1 MTLPVLIEPDLD
13 FIAQISSDSGLN
25 LKKCYQCATCSVA
38 CTISHDDRPFPRKE
52 MIHAAWGLKDRLIAN
67 PDIWLCHNCG
77 DCSTLC
83 PRDAR
88 PGDVLNTLRKMSI
101 KEYSKPAA
109 MHRLFNDRRKLP
121 WLFILPAMI
130 IMTMGLVTGLMNLSP
145 GGDRIVFAHFF
156 PVPLIEMIFIPLSLG
171 VTLVFF
177 QGIRRFLKDMQA
189 TDARLGK
196 TAPGPLDLKRFLI
209 TLITQLPA
217 IIKHEQFSFC
227 SENKGRKISHM
238 MVAFSFTSLAF
249 VAGAFVFALYV
260 LNSHGP
266 YDQIN
271 PVKILA
277 NVSGIALIAGSL
289 LLIRERRANARQ
301 TNGYFDWYLLGLAL
315 FLGITGMLTQTFR
328 LAEISWAAYSMYFI
342 HLLFAFNLVA
352 FLPYTKLA
360 HLVYRTVAIAYYH
373 YTIKEKLSPHS

>member
-1 MTLPVLIEPDLD
+1 MASPAYIEPDLD
-13 FIAQISSDSGLN
+13 FIAQVNSGLN

-38 CTISHDDRPFPRKE
+38 CTLSHDDQPFPRKE

-67 PDIWLCHNCG
+67 PDIWLCYNCG
-77 DCSTLC
+77 DCSALC

-88 PGDVLNTLRKMSI
+88 PGDVLNALRKMSI

-109 MHRLFNDRRKLP
+109 MHRLFNDSQKLP
-121 WLFILPAMI
+121 WLFIIPALI
-130 IMTMGLVTGLMNLSP
+130 LIFMGLVTGLMDLSP
-145 GGDRIVFAHFF
+145 GGERIVFAHFS
-156 PVPLIEMIFIPLSLG
+156 PVLLIEMIFIPLSLG
-171 VTLVFF
+171 VALVFF
-177 QGIRRFLKDMQA
+177 LGIRRFLKDMQ
-189 TDARLGK
+189 TTYARLGK
-196 TAPGPLDLKRFLI
+196 LAAGPIDFKRFLI
-209 TLITQLPA
+209 TLIIQLPA
-217 IIKHEQFSFC
+217 VIKHERFSTC
-227 SENKGRKISHM
+227 SENKGQKIAHM

-249 VAGAFVFALYV
+249 VAGAFVFALYI

-289 LLIRERRANARQ
+289 LMIQKRRANAGR

-315 FLGITGMLTQTFR
+315 FLGITGMLTQMLR
-328 LAEISWAAYSMYFI
+328 LADISWAAYSMYFI
-342 HLLFAFNLVA
+342 HLVFAFNLVA

-360 HLVYRTVAIAYYH
+360 HLVYRTVAIGFYH
-373 YTIKEKLSPHS
+373 YAKKEPDK

>member
-1 MTLPVLIEPDLD
+1 MTSPAFIEPDLD
-13 FIAQISSDSGLN
+13 FIAQVNSVSGLD
-25 LKKCYQCATCSVA
+25 LKKCYQCGTCSVA
-38 CTISHDDRPFPRKE
+38 CTLSHDDQPFPRKE
-52 MIHAAWGLKDRLIAN
+52 MIYASWGLKDRLIAN
-67 PDIWLCHNCG
+67 PDIWLCYNCG

-101 KEYSKPAA
+101 GEYSKPAV
-109 MHRLFNDRRKLP
+109 MHRLLNDSRKLP
-121 WLFILPAMI
+121 WLFIIPALIII
-130 IMTMGLVTGLMNLSP
+130 IMGLATGLMNLSP
-145 GGDRIVFAHFF
+145 GGEHIVFAHFF

-177 QGIRRFLKDMQA
+177 LGVRRFLKDMQA
-189 TDARLGK
+189 TCAKLGK
-196 TAPGPLDLKRFLI
+196 ATPGPIDFKRFLI
-209 TLITQLPA
+209 TLVRQLPA
-217 IIKHEQFSFC
+217 IIRHERFSSC

-289 LLIRERRANARQ
+289 LLIRDRRANIRQ
-301 TNGYFDWYLLGLAL
+301 SNGYFDWYLLGLVL
-315 FLGITGMLTQTFR
+315 FLGITGMLTQTLR
-328 LAEISWAAYSMYFI
+328 LADISWAAYFMYFI
-342 HLLFAFNLVA
+342 HLIFAFNLVA

-373 YTIKEKLSPHS
+373 YAKEET

>member
-1 MTLPVLIEPDLD
+1 MASFGFIEPDLD
-13 FIAQISSDSGLN
+13 FIAQVNSDSGLN

-38 CTISHDDRPFPRKE
+38 CTLSHNDQPFPRKE
-52 MIHAAWGLKDRLIAN
+52 MIHASWGLKDRLIAN
-67 PDIWLCHNCG
+67 PDIWLCYNCG

-101 KEYSKPAA
+101 REYSKPAV
-109 MHRLFNDRRKLP
+109 MHRFLNDSRKLP
-121 WLFILPAMI
+121 WLFIIPALI
-130 IMTMGLVTGLMNLSP
+130 IITMGLVTGLMNLSP
-145 GGDRIVFAHFF
+145 GGERIVFAHFF
-156 PVPLIEMIFIPLSLG
+156 PVLLIEIIFIPLSLG
-171 VTLVFF
+171 VALVFF
-177 QGIRRFLKDMQA
+177 LGVSRFLKDMQA
-189 TDARLGK
+189 TYERLGK
-196 TAPGPLDLKRFLI
+196 AATSPIDFKRFLI

-217 IIKHEQFSFC
+217 IIKHERFSTC

-277 NVSGIALIAGSL
+277 NVSGIALVAGSL
-289 LLIRERRANARQ
+289 LLIRERRANIRQ

-315 FLGITGMLTQTFR
+315 FLGITGMLTQMLR
-328 LAEISWAAYSMYFI
+328 LADISWAAYSMYFI

-360 HLVYRTVAIAYYH
+360 HLVYRTVAIAFYH
-373 YTIKEKLSPHS
+373 YVKKEVSK

>member
-1 MTLPVLIEPDLD
+1 MVSPTFIEPDLE
-13 FIAQISSDSGLN
+13 FIAQIKSGSGMN

-38 CTISHDDRPFPRKE
+38 CTISHDDHPFPRKE
-52 MIHAAWGLKDRLIAN
+52 MINASWGLKDRLIAS
-67 PDIWLCHNCG
+67 PDIWLCYNCG

-101 KEYSKPAA
+101 REYSKPAA
-109 MHRLFNDRRKLP
+109 MHRLFNDSRMMP
-121 WLFILPAMI
+121 WLFIIPALI
-130 IMTMGLVTGLMNLSP
+130 LITMGLITGLMNLSP
-145 GGDRIVFAHFF
+145 GGDRIIFAHFF

-177 QGIRRFLKDMQA
+177 LGVRRFLKDMQD
-189 TDARLGK
+189 TYARLGK
-196 TAPGPLDLKRFLI
+196 VTPGPIDFKRFLI
-209 TLITQLPA
+209 TLIIQLPA
-217 IIKHEQFSFC
+217 IIKHERFSTC

-289 LLIRERRANARQ
+289 LLISERRANARQ
-301 TNGYFDWYLLGLAL
+301 ANGYFDWYLLGLAL
-315 FLGITGMLTQTFR
+315 FLGITGMLTQMLR
-328 LAEISWAAYSMYFI
+328 LADISWAAYSMYFI

-373 YTIKEKLSPHS
+373 YAKEGK

>member
-1 MTLPVLIEPDLD
+1 MASLGFIEPDLD
-13 FIAQISSDSGLN
+13 FIAQVNLESGVN

-38 CTISHDDRPFPRKE
+38 CTMSHDDQPFPRKE
-52 MIHAAWGLKDRLIAN
+52 MIHASWGLKDRLLAN
-67 PDIWLCHNCG
+67 PDIWLCYNCG

-88 PGDVLNTLRKMSI
+88 PGDVLSTLRKMSI
-101 KEYSKPAA
+101 WEYSKPAA
-109 MHRLFNDRRKLP
+109 MHKLFNDSRKLP
-121 WLFILPAMI
+121 WLFIIPALI
-130 IMTMGLVTGLMNLSP
+130 IITMGLVTGLMDLSP
-145 GGDRIVFAHFF
+145 GGERIVFAHFF
-156 PVPLIEMIFIPLSLG
+156 PVLLIEVIFIPLSLG
-171 VTLVFF
+171 VALVFF
-177 QGIRRFLKDMQA
+177 LGVRRFLKDMQA
-189 TDARLGK
+189 TYARVGK
-196 TAPGPLDLKRFLI
+196 AATGPIDFKRFFI

-217 IIKHEQFSFC
+217 IIKHERFSTC
-227 SENKGRKISHM
+227 SENKDRKISHM
-238 MVAFSFTSLAF
+238 MVAISFTNLAF

-289 LLIRERRANARQ
+289 LMIRERRANARQ

-315 FLGITGMLTQTFR
+315 FLGITGMLTQMLR
-328 LAEISWAAYSMYFI
+328 LADISWAAYPMYFI

-360 HLVYRTVAIAYYH
+360 HLVYRTVAIAFYH
-373 YTIKEKLSPHS
+373 YANKALDK